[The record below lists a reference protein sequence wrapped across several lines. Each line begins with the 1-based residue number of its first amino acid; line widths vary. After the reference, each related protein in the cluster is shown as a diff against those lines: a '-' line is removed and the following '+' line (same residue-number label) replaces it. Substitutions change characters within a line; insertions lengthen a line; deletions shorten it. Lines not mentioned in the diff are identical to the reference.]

1 MLARLVY
8 QRTLG
13 SSCLP
18 GLWGGGRNSFPKCGV
33 RVGGGAAALPAFSC
47 QGNWGSLFQGL
58 RGTGS
63 ALPGLMRGGAS
74 SARPL
79 YFNSWFN
86 TWFNTWSTL
95 GHTRPCGNNGQWC
108 IIVPRAM
115 DIGIDPSCGKI
126 VLSNLLSPDVT
137 MAQGDCT
144 GPSNRQ
150 GGPR

>member
-33 RVGGGAAALPAFSC
+33 RVGGGATALPAFSC

-63 ALPGLMRGGAS
+63 ALPGPMRGGAS

-95 GHTRPCGNNGQWC
+95 GHMRP
-108 IIVPRAM
+108 V
-115 DIGIDPSCGKI
+115 
-126 VLSNLLSPDVT
+126 VT
-137 MAQGDCT
+137 MGS
-144 GPSNRQ
+144 GVS
-150 GGPR
+150 